1 MNKANKT
8 MKKLLAVLVAVSFLS
23 APAASVSPFA
33 AQPAAAQEPN
43 DRFSRQQ
50 LENLLAPVALYPD
63 PLLAQVL
70 VAATF
75 DQDVEE
81 ASRLLR
87 SYRNLPIDD
96 QPWDVSVRAV
106 AHYSSVIHMMADK
119 IDWTVALGQA
129 YVEQPQ
135 DVMAAVQF
143 LRWQARKA
151 GNLAT
156 GQYHQVIV
164 DRDYIEIV
172 PYRPDFIYVPV
183 YDPGIIFFHPAAV
196 ITWGVAFPIGVW
208 LIHDFDWVGHRV
220 YYHGW
225 SGNRAWIVRSRPNI
239 RITNVYVN
247 NNLATVR
254 VNRNI
259 VQRNVNVTNLSRF
272 NTVNR
277 NVNFTNV
284 ERRNQARGSAG
295 DIRAGQ
301 RNADNLQK
309 GGDRGGAGVAT
320 KSVRTNRSELK
331 QKEQSPGVT
340 GNQSLQSQGTK
351 SSEAKGKPSASARQL
366 DRSKQQPDKNSGQ
379 DQMRRGRQGPDN
391 QGQPNNR
398 GAQGGEER
406 GREKQP
412 EAKQKKHEEK
422 KPRH

>member
-1 MNKANKT
+1 MKQAHKS

-50 LENLLAPVALYPD
+50 LENLVAPVALYPD

-70 VAATF
+70 LAATF

-81 ASRLLR
+81 ASRLVR
-87 SYRNLPIDD
+87 GYRNLPIDD
-96 QPWDVSVRAV
+96 QPWDVSVKAV
-106 AHYSSVIHMMADK
+106 AHYPSVIHMMADK

-129 YVEQPQ
+129 YVEQPE

-208 LIHDFDWVGHRV
+208 LIHDFDWHGHRV
-220 YYHGW
+220 FYHGW
-225 SGNRAWIVRSRPNI
+225 SGNRAWIVRSRGYVH
-239 RITNVYVN
+239 ITNVYVN
-247 NNLATVR
+247 NNFRTVN
-254 VNRNI
+254 VNRN
-259 VQRNVNVTNLSRF
+259 VVRRNVNVTNLNRF

-284 ERRNQARGSAG
+284 ERRNQARGAAG
-295 DIRAGQ
+295 NVQGASRREGAEKGQ
-301 RNADNLQK
+301 QAEKGLQK
-309 GGDRGGAGVAT
+309 DRDRGGPGIAT
-320 KSVRTNRSELK
+320 KSLRTNRTDLK
-331 QKEQSPGVT
+331 QKDQSPGAT
-340 GNQSLQSQGTK
+340 GK
-351 SSEAKGKPSASARQL
+351 RSAQTPGDRAPEGNL
-366 DRSKQQPDKNSGQ
+366 ERSKKGSDAQ
-379 DQMRRGRQGPDN
+379 DRARRTRQGPDN
-391 QGQPNNR
+391 QGQPDNR
-398 GAQGGEER
+398 GAQGGGER
-406 GREKQP
+406 VREKQP
-412 EAKQKKHEEK
+412 ETNQKKHEEK
-422 KPRH
+422 KPQH

>member
-33 AQPAAAQEPN
+33 AQPAAAQEPY

-70 VAATF
+70 LAATF

-81 ASRLLR
+81 ASRLVR
-87 SYRNLPIDD
+87 GYRNLPIDD
-96 QPWDVSVRAV
+96 QPWDVSVKAV
-106 AHYSSVIHMMADK
+106 AHYPSVIHMMADK

-129 YVEQPQ
+129 YVEQPE

-183 YDPGIIFFHPAAV
+183 YDPGIIFFHPAAI
-196 ITWGVAFPIGVW
+196 ITFGLAFPIGVW
-208 LIHDFDWVGHRV
+208 LIHDFDWYGHRV
-220 YYHGW
+220 FYHGW
-225 SGNRAWIVRSRPNI
+225 TGNSAWIVRSRGYVH
-239 RITNVYVN
+239 ITNVYVN
-247 NNLATVR
+247 NNFATVH

-259 VQRNVNVTNLSRF
+259 VQRNVNVTNLNRF
-272 NTVNR
+272 TSVNR
-277 NVNFTNV
+277 QVHFDNV
-284 ERRNQARGSAG
+284 ERRNIARGSAG

-320 KSVRTNRSELK
+320 KSVRTNRTDLK
-331 QKEQSPGVT
+331 QKDQSPVAT
-340 GNQSLQSQGTK
+340 GK
-351 SSEAKGKPSASARQL
+351 RSAQTPGDRAPEGNL
-366 DRSKQQPDKNSGQ
+366 ERSKKGSDGQ
-379 DQMRRGRQGPDN
+379 DRARRARQGPDS
-391 QGQPNNR
+391 QGQPNDH
-398 GAQGGEER
+398 GAQGGGDR
-406 GREKQP
+406 VREKQP
-412 EAKQKKHEEK
+412 EGKQKKHEEK
-422 KPRH
+422 KPQH

>member
-33 AQPAAAQEPN
+33 AQPAAAQEPY

-63 PLLAQVL
+63 PLLAQIL

-87 SYRNLPIDD
+87 RYRNLPIDD

-143 LRWQARKA
+143 LRWQARRA
-151 GNLAT
+151 GNLDST
-156 GQYHQVIV
+156 PYHQVIV
-164 DRDYIEIV
+164 EREYIEIV
-172 PYRPDFIYVPV
+172 PYRPDVIYVPV
-183 YDPGIIFFHPAAV
+183 YEPAVVFFRPAAI
-196 ITWGVAFPIGVW
+196 ITFGVAFPIGVW
-208 LIHDFDWVGHRV
+208 LNRDCDWVGHRV

-225 SGNRAWIVRSRPNI
+225 TGDRVWIVRSRPNI

-247 NNLATVR
+247 NNFATVH

-259 VQRNVNVTNLSRF
+259 VQRNVNVTNLNRF
-272 NTVNR
+272 TSVNR
-277 NVNFTNV
+277 QVHFDNV
-284 ERRNQARGSAG
+284 ERRNIARGSAG

-301 RNADNLQK
+301 RNTENLQK

-320 KSVRTNRSELK
+320 KSVRTNRTDLK
-331 QKEQSPGVT
+331 QKDSSPGAT
-340 GNQSLQSQGTK
+340 GK
-351 SSEAKGKPSASARQL
+351 RSAQTPGDRAPEGNL
-366 DRSKQQPDKNSGQ
+366 ERSKKGSDGQ
-379 DQMRRGRQGPDN
+379 DGARRARQGPDS
-391 QGQPNNR
+391 QGQPNDH
-398 GAQGGEER
+398 GTQGGRER
-406 GREKQP
+406 VREKQP
-412 EAKQKKHEEK
+412 EGKQKKHEEK
-422 KPRH
+422 KPQH